1 MTQAKRMLKT
11 NQKMSVPHC
20 QPTEVTSLE
29 SFLIATESALDH
41 TIFACFLVILAVVDS
56 TLFVEYFK
64 TYKLFN
70 LTENVWITK
79 TILGLLSI
87 VAHLALVKKITRLVR
102 RLFVIVTMG
111 KDTRSIRD
119 LRKDLATS
127 LNDIP
132 TLKLDDVIRR
142 YAWQKLLEKSP
153 EYERDYLLMHQNRL
167 TCYINWKALTIE
179 HGVPKFITK
188 VKDGSVIKTRRGDVK
203 PGTKWVT
210 LLSCYY
216 DNKAGSKQCHPFKGS
231 RKTASWVD
239 VDLEQC
245 YTVNKQVCIKLNLSA
260 VLMPLLPMAKDNNLN
275 LKMDNPRFFL
285 ETHTWE
291 VNSQVEVEPSSRAH
305 AQLLARQEC
314 SVVEFEIG
322 TTLSNPK
329 GVFAVTFKFE
339 SRNTVHVV
347 YLDNLLEAFHLEE
360 AGGVLQP
367 EERPFVELIEKKWL
381 DKDGVE
387 HVTYHPQIITR
398 GSMVCLGWS
407 EQKLDIKNSP
417 LSMDESTTNG
427 DNNMDKTLVGHT
439 EEDTN
444 ASSFFVVN

>member
-1 MTQAKRMLKT
+1 MTKTKSTYKT
-11 NQKMSVPHC
+11 NQKMSVPPC
-20 QPTEVTSLE
+20 LLTEVTSLE
-29 SFLIATESALDH
+29 SFLIATESALNH
-41 TIFACFLVILAVVDS
+41 MIFPCILVGLAVVDS
-56 TLFVEYFK
+56 TLLFEYLQ
-64 TYKLFN
+64 TYKFQLFN
-70 LTENVWITK
+70 STELVWITQ
-79 TILGLLSI
+79 TIIWLLSI
-87 VAHLALVKKITRLVR
+87 VAHFALVRKITRLVR
-102 RLFVIVTMG
+102 RLYIIVTLG
-111 KDTRSIRD
+111 KGTRCIRD
-119 LRKDLATS
+119 LRKDQTTS

-153 EYERDYLLMHQNRL
+153 EHERDYMLMHQNSFIY
-167 TCYINWKALTIE
+167 YINWKALTID
-179 HGVPKFITK
+179 HGVPKFFTK
-188 VKDGSVIKTRRGDVK
+188 VKDGSVIKTRRGDVRT
-203 PGTKWVT
+203 GSEWVT

-216 DNKAGSKQCHPFKGS
+216 DNKAGSKQCHSFKGS

-245 YTVNKQVCIKLNLSA
+245 YTVNKKMRVKLYLSE
-260 VLMPLLPMAKDNNLN
+260 VLMPFLRMAKDNNLN

-314 SVVEFEIG
+314 SVVEFEIR

-329 GVFAVTFKFE
+329 GLFAVFLSKDTE
-339 SRNTVHVV
+339 HVV
-347 YLDNLLEAFHLEE
+347 NLDNLLEAFHLEE
-360 AGGVLQP
+360 KGGVLQP
-367 EERPFVELIEKKWL
+367 EEKPFVELIEKKWL

-398 GSMVCLGWS
+398 GSMVCLSWS
-407 EQKLDIKNSP
+407 EHKLHIKTSP
-417 LSMDESTTNG
+417 LSMDESTANG

-439 EEDTN
+439 EEDAN